1 MNSKR
6 LPVGIRIGKELAMA
20 NRRIDQ
26 HVAEQGGKRVA
37 VPCLPKREKIDAPEL
52 PAELLA
58 DIVPASRKR
67 IPSRP
72 APSAMKVSGRSEA
85 ILAGSIFRQ
94 AKVKVPIWH
103 KNRASKCSCTE

>member
-72 APSAMKVSGRSEA
+72 APSAMKVFGRSEA
-85 ILAGSIFRQ
+85 ILAGSISNLRGAIRPLRLWSQ
-94 AKVKVPIWH
+94 YA
-103 KNRASKCSCTE
+103 

>member
-1 MNSKR
+1 MDQRQQDELEAR

-20 NRRIDQ
+20 NRRIDP

-58 DIVPASRKR
+58 DLRAGEP
-67 IPSRP
+67 
-72 APSAMKVSGRSEA
+72 EA
-85 ILAGSIFRQ
+85 HPEQTCAFRDEGFRQ
-94 AKVKVPIWH
+94 
-103 KNRASKCSCTE
+103 E